1 MDSPKSLASYRVIGI
16 IDRVLEIL
24 KEYLLLEEGD
34 YIFTN

>member
-24 KEYLLLEEGD
+24 KEYL
-34 YIFTN
+34 